1 MFKNYYQQMMDHI
14 MTYIGHKYSHSGN
27 VSKHFQAIDRCFYA
41 NTMEE
46 IIENLKKENTVF
58 AN

>member
-1 MFKNYYQQMMDHI
+1 MMDHI

-46 IIENLKKENTVF
+46 IIENLKKENTMF